1 MQRVLSSAALLFL
14 MRCRMIIEKIS
25 LHYFRNYEELFL
37 QPHEGINIF
46 FGKNGSGKTNLLEAV
61 HYCSLGKSHRISQDQ
76 NAVMIGKK
84 GASCSLTIKGSSVK
98 NEIEIRLQPGVET
111 VKTVWIN
118 QKKIGRLSEMMGILR
133 CVIFSPEDLNLIK
146 EGPAVRRKFLDMMI
160 SQISRSYFIA
170 LQQYRIAYNQ
180 RNAILRQARL
190 ENRRPD
196 SMIADFEKEM
206 AEYGQAIYRERK
218 KITDLISEKGNEI
231 YRKIS
236 GRETENLS
244 IAYHPSYSWD
254 DETESMEKLLE
265 KNRDD
270 DLRQGTASVGPHRDD
285 LLLSLNHKSMK
296 LYASQGQM
304 RTAALSLK
312 LAQMNIFQNI
322 TGEYPVLLL
331 DDVLS
336 ELDLDRRMN
345 LLKMIEG
352 VQTFI
357 TCSDEGDLADY
368 HNYRTYQVQ
377 SVQEKGKMTMTK
389 AGVKMKT
396 PVLHEPDFS

>member
-1 MQRVLSSAALLFL
+1 
-14 MRCRMIIEKIS
+14 MIIERIS
-25 LHYFRNYEELFL
+25 LHRFRNYEELTL
-37 QPHEGINIF
+37 EPHEGINIF
-46 FGKNGSGKTNLLEAV
+46 FGKNGSGKTNLLEAI

-76 NAVMIGKK
+76 NAVMIGEK
-84 GASCSLTIKGSSVK
+84 GASCSLKIRSSSLK

-196 SMIADFEKEM
+196 SMIADFEKGM
-206 AEYGQAIYRERK
+206 AEYGRVIYRERK
-218 KITDLISEKGNEI
+218 RITDLISEKGNEI
-231 YRKIS
+231 YRSIS
-236 GRETENLS
+236 GRETETLT

-254 DETESMEKLLE
+254 EAEETMEKILE
-265 KNRDD
+265 KNRED

-285 LLLSLNHKSMK
+285 LMLSLNHKSMK

-312 LAQMNIFQNI
+312 LAQMAIFRNI

-345 LLKMIEG
+345 LLKMMEG

-357 TCSDEGDLADY
+357 TCSDQGDLADY
-368 HNYRTYQVQ
+368 HNYRMYQVR
-377 SVQEKGKMTMTK
+377 SVAERAELLQKK
-389 AGVKMKT
+389 AGVET
-396 PVLHEPDFS
+396 SRPVLREPDFS